1 VGQGVKCRPL
11 RRRYILFEL
20 TGDAKDS
27 DIIDAIAHRSGERGM
42 TRLILR
48 EGPYI
53 IVRVDHLTARE
64 AGLRTPMPL
73 GALGAE
79 IQSISTTGS
88 IMKARE
94 KIKKLPR
101 KDNVGDEEAVPV
113 KQNKKM
119 LIK

>member
-1 VGQGVKCRPL
+1 MKCRPL

-20 TGDAKDS
+20 TGDAKDN
-27 DIIDAIAHRSGERGM
+27 DIVDAIARHSRERGM

-48 EGPYI
+48 EGQYI
-53 IVRVDHLTARE
+53 IVRVDHLTAGE
-64 AGLRTPMPL
+64 AGLRTLMPL
-73 GALGAE
+73 GGQGAE

-94 KIKKLPR
+94 KIKKLLR
-101 KDNVGDEEAVPV
+101 KDNAGDEEAVPV
-113 KQNKKM
+113 KQNNKM